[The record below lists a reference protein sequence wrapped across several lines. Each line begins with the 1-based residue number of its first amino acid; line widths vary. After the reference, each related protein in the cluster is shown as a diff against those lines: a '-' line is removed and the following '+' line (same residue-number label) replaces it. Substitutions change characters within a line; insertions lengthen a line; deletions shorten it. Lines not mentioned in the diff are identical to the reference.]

1 MLEMLK
7 LGQGD
12 DDCQAVDETE
22 HHRIRHHAH
31 QLAQAQQAEG
41 NHDQPAEQYRGQQVL
56 HTVLHH
62 QGDDDHGHR
71 PGRAGNHPGAAT
83 EQGGEGADDEG
94 AVKPHQW
101 IQMRHQREGDALG
114 HQGKGRGESG
124 QNVGADRSCSHGG
137 EGCRRKRLGCYGS
150 SWQRTSVQMEVNP

>member
-1 MLEMLK
+1 MRQITEGAGWQVEQIDPGTHTKDRDQRRGHTARQAWQQIDNRHGQRHQAGHQVQRRAAEPGAVMLEMLE

-12 DDCQAVDETE
+12 DDCQTVDETE

-71 PGRAGNHPGAAT
+71 PGRAGNHPGATT
-83 EQGGEGADDEG
+83 EQGGEGADNEG
-94 AVKPHQW
+94 AIKAH
-101 IQMRHQREGDALG
+101 
-114 HQGKGRGESG
+114 
-124 QNVGADRSCSHGG
+124 
-137 EGCRRKRLGCYGS
+137 
-150 SWQRTSVQMEVNP
+150 